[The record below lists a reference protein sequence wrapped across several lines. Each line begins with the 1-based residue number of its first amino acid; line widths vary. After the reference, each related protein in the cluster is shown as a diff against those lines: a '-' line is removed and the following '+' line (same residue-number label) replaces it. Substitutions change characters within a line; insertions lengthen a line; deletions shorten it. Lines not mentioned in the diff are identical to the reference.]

1 MGIPEVVLW
10 VAVGAAIISASFF
23 VSLIFK
29 LLDWASLV

>member
-1 MGIPEVVLW
+1 MGIPQVVLW
-10 VAVGAAIISASFF
+10 VAVGAAIIAPSFF